1 MPSIA
6 RNSLNFF
13 KNVFISCLNHYHWI
27 LTDGLLW
34 SSCLAGK
41 LLCNIPPPPFLTNMG
56 SHPTCLLASSVLIGA
71 WRRARPLHATS
82 RTSYLYRWLAKTS
95 ADQLSRKTYYH
106 SFFYIVIP
114 LLNSCYLCSSTR
126 GLRSEKNTDWFKV
139 LSYLSLKE
147 EHCTIQAKHFKFSR
161 DLLPLHQKVSP
172 FFLSWMP
179 VHFIYKTKTVYW
191 PVASQ
196 RD

>member
-1 MPSIA
+1 MQY
-6 RNSLNFF
+6 L
-13 KNVFISCLNHYHWI
+13 
-27 LTDGLLW
+27 
-34 SSCLAGK
+34 
-41 LLCNIPPPPFLTNMG
+41 PPPFSYNMG

-114 LLNSCYLCSSTR
+114 LSNSCYLCSSTR
-126 GLRSEKNTDWFKV
+126 GLRPEKTQIGLV
-139 LSYLSLKE
+139 LCYLSLKE

-161 DLLPLHQKVSP
+161 DLLPLHSSKGLSVFSFLNASSFHLQDENSVLTSSLSKGLGSP
-172 FFLSWMP
+172 QLQHLQINCIFLCP
-179 VHFIYKTKTVYW
+179 
-191 PVASQ
+191 
-196 RD
+196 